1 MFTQFHQPQ
10 ANFAMNIGLHVLI
23 LFTFLTVFYFLYISK
38 LTEKSV
44 KDAFDNLINSN
55 IKDILTQVDSI
66 DKQTGNKLNIDWVA
80 FNKYAKNLV
89 DNSQGNLPEIEDN
102 NKKLKFLAIG
112 MIVLIV
118 FVLFGLFFW
127 FKWQGYHIKWWPI
140 IKENFVIFSFV
151 GVIEFLFFQKIA
163 AAYIPVTPDFVTT
176 SVLERIKGNIYEQ
189 LNN

>member
-38 LTEKSV
+38 LTETTV
-44 KDAFDNLINSN
+44 KNSFDNLIKSN
-55 IKDILTQVDSI
+55 IKDILSQLDTI
-66 DKQTGNKLNIDWVA
+66 DKKTGNQLNINWVA
-80 FNKYAKNLV
+80 FNNYAKKLI
-89 DNSQGNLPEIEDN
+89 DDSQGNLPEIESN

-118 FVLFGLFFW
+118 LVLIGLFFF
-127 FKWQGYHIKWWPI
+127 FKWQGYHIQWWPI
-140 IKENFVIFSFV
+140 IKENLIIFSFV

-163 AAYIPVTPDFVTT
+163 AAYIPVTPDFVST
-176 SVLERIKGNIYEQ
+176 SVLERIKDNIYSQ
-189 LNN
+189 LN